1 MSRVSMFS
9 APFLLGF
16 DAYEERIDRLSRAAD
31 GYPPYNIERTVES
44 DGSESF
50 LISIAVAGFAQAEL
64 EITQEDNQLLVR
76 GRPQERLEHAGPGVG
91 IQVGRA
97 AVARLAEPPDIHR
110 HVAQRVL
117 VQDGS
122 DSSRATCAR
131 VGNASTDNAASSRC
145 VIHDRNGR
153 LAYVPSHAVP
163 ARIAV
168 PHPERRDL
176 HRRDACDGKH
186 SRADGGSG

>member
-50 LISIAVAGFAQAEL
+50 LISIAVAGFAQTEL

-76 GRPQERLEHAGPGVG
+76 GRQKDDPNR
-91 IQVGRA
+91 
-97 AVARLAEPPDIHR
+97 
-110 HVAQRVL
+110 
-117 VQDGS
+117 
-122 DSSRATCAR
+122 T
-131 VGNASTDNAASSRC
+131 
-145 VIHDRNGR
+145 
-153 LAYVPSHAVP
+153 Y
-163 ARIAV
+163 
-168 PHPERRDL
+168 L
-176 HRRDACDGKH
+176 HRGIAARQFQ
-186 SRADGGSG
+186 RNFLLADGVEIEGAVLQHGMLAISVIRPKAEKISRRIEIRSA